1 MCGYFCIGFIDFML
15 AGKKLTDYTNLFSPH
30 DLEKNYSIILSYSK
44 DAWTKLRL
52 YEIKNIENYFIN
64 EISETE
70 SCRKKLNKYVT
81 IFNYID
87 KILIVLSATSG
98 GVSVISFSGVIGATA
113 RIASASLTL
122 IFPLTT
128 GIVTK
133 LVDITR
139 KKKKKHDKILM
150 LAKSKF
156 NSIDILIS
164 QASIDMDISHEEFI
178 TILKE
183 KDRYEMMKKS
193 LKNKNGR
200 ESYEII
206 RFDSVKSNT

>member
-1 MCGYFCIGFIDFML
+1 M
-15 AGKKLTDYTNLFSPH
+15 KK
-30 DLEKNYSIILSYSK
+30 
-44 DAWTKLRL
+44 
-52 YEIKNIENYFIN
+52 IENDFIN
-64 EISETE
+64 EISETK

-98 GVSVISFSGVIGATA
+98 GVSIISSSSVIGAPSG
-113 RIASASLTL
+113 IASASLTL
-122 IFPLTT
+122 SFSLTT
-128 GIVTK
+128 GIVKK
-133 LVDITR
+133 LLDITR

-156 NSIDILIS
+156 NSVDRLKS
-164 QASIDMDISHEEFI
+164 QALIDTDISHEEFI

-183 KDRYEMMKKS
+183 KDRYEMMKEN
-193 LKNKNGR
+193 LKNKNG

-206 RFDSVKSNT
+206 RFNNVK